1 MKARQ
6 TIVSGLLVCLL
17 VGFVALLVTRQ
28 RTPHTAPQPVVAV
41 AATSSATVPTLA
53 SASAAAVAAAAPD
66 AGAPD
71 AAADP
76 SAVAS
81 AAATASADSAEPD
94 AGTTPALDRPLRVI
108 TLGWELAAP
117 GMTANDGFSPGPKSV
132 FSSAGLD
139 VRIAQADAM
148 APIEE
153 ALARGGGDEKGAD
166 VAIAPLPS
174 FLASYERLRALSP
187 EVFFVVGF
195 SRGREAL
202 AGSDPLPTGPVKG
215 GVKLAGAPGTPAT
228 FLGLFV
234 LDVAGVPPSEVH
246 LVAPGGKDEKEV
258 PYAAID
264 RATALEE
271 TPSGRKILLTTAD
284 ASRLVPF
291 VAIAPHGFITS
302 HERAAAALARGWL
315 EGTRKLAA
323 DPPGTAR
330 QLAGAEGAPEPLSLL
345 RRLGDVQPASLAD
358 NARLA
363 GLTGKSALT
372 LTALFDRGFGLWR
385 GVSTLAMPAPEKA
398 PIATSV
404 IASLVRAGGAQPEG
418 EAAAVK
424 PAGEGTKA
432 LVVHRQEKLNEDGL
446 VDTIGLL
453 AAVFERSTL
462 RVSVQPQ
469 GLVDGG
475 KTKKV
480 IEAALGKF
488 ELAESRLVVAKK
500 AGARNAAAV
509 VEVLALP

>member
-1 MKARQ
+1 LRARAS
-6 TIVSGLLVCLL
+6 IVSGLLICLL
-17 VGFVALLVTRQ
+17 VGFVALFVTRQ
-28 RTPHTAPQPVVAV
+28 RTPHTAPEPVVAV
-41 AATSSATVPTLA
+41 ATTNSAALPTPA
-53 SASAAAVAAAAPD
+53 SASAGIAAAAPD
-66 AGAPD
+66 AGPASP
-71 AAADP
+71 
-76 SAVAS
+76 AVAI
-81 AAATASADSAEPD
+81 ASADSAPPD
-94 AGTTPALDRPLRVI
+94 AGAAEPALDRPLRVI

-117 GMTANDGFSPGPKSV
+117 GVTANDGFSPGPKSV
-132 FSSAGLD
+132 FTSAGLD
-139 VRIAQADAM
+139 VRIDQADAM
-148 APIEE
+148 GPIEE

-187 EVFFVVGF
+187 EVFFVMGF

-202 AGSDPLPTGPVKG
+202 AGSEGLPTGPVKG

-246 LVAPGGKDEKEV
+246 LVTPGGKDEKEA

-271 TPSGRKILLTTAD
+271 TPGGRKILLTTAD

-291 VAIAPHGFITS
+291 VAIAQHGFIANQ
-302 HERAAAALARGWL
+302 ERAAAALARGWL

-372 LTALFDRGFGLWR
+372 LAALFERGFGLWR
-385 GVSTLAMPAPEKA
+385 GISTLATPPPEKA
-398 PIATSV
+398 PIATGV
-404 IASLVRAGGAQPEG
+404 IASLVRAGGAQPES
-418 EAAAVK
+418 EAGANK
-424 PAGEGTKA
+424 PAAEGTKA
-432 LVVHRQEKLNEDGL
+432 LVVHHQDKLNEEAL
-446 VDTIGLL
+446 ADTIGLL
-453 AAVFERSTL
+453 AAVFERSML

-480 IEAALGKF
+480 IETALGRF
-488 ELAESRLVVAKK
+488 DLADNRLVVAKK